1 MTTLI
6 LASGSPRRREILEN
20 LGYTVCR
27 LPADIDETPRHNE
40 SPHDYVLRLACE
52 KNRAIAATRQD
63 LPIVSADTSV
73 VLGNEIL
80 GKPESPEHA
89 EQMLL
94 QLSGKAHQV
103 LTGVCV
109 SWQGKELSVVQAN
122 EVFFKPLSTQE
133 IRQYIA
139 TGEPMDKAGAYGI
152 QGLASVFISHLSG
165 SFSGVMGLPVFE
177 TVQMLRE
184 CGVGLPALDCAN

>member
-1 MTTLI
+1 M
-6 LASGSPRRREILEN
+6 
-20 LGYTVCR
+20 
-27 LPADIDETPRHNE
+27 
-40 SPHDYVLRLACE
+40 
-52 KNRAIAATRQD
+52 
-63 LPIVSADTSV
+63 SADTSV

-109 SWQGKELSVVQAN
+109 SWQGKEWSVVQAN
-122 EVFFKPLSTQE
+122 EVFFKPLSKQE

-152 QGLASVFISHLSG
+152 QGLASVFIFAFVGQLFG
-165 SFSGVMGLPVFE
+165 RDGLACV
-177 TVQMLRE
+177 
-184 CGVGLPALDCAN
+184 